1 MATILQLLNADPNLS
16 MFSHG
21 IKIAELESKLNE
33 SGPFTILGPV
43 NFAFALSKV
52 ASMSFEQLLE
62 PANRAKLQDVLSG
75 YILTGK
81 QMMGNFRNDQKLLSL
96 NGKQVVVTVK
106 NNETLINGAKILTR
120 DRQGSNG
127 VIHSLGNTY
136 AVAETI

>member
-1 MATILQLLNADPNLS
+1 MATILQLLNADPNLTL
-16 MFSHG
+16 FSQG
-21 IKIAELESKLNE
+21 IKVAELESKLNE

-43 NFAFALSKV
+43 NFALSKLT
-52 ASMSFEQLLE
+52 SMSFEQLLE
-62 PANRAKLQDVLSG
+62 PANRAKLLYVLSG

-81 QMMGNFRNDQKLLSL
+81 QMMGNFRNEQKLLSL

-106 NNETLINGAKILTR
+106 NNETLVNGAKILTK

-136 AVAETI
+136 TVAETN